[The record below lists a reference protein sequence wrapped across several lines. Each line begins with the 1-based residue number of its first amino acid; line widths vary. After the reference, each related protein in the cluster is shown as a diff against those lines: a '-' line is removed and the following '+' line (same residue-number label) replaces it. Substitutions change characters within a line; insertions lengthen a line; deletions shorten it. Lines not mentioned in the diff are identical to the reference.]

1 MKATQD
7 IEAGKH
13 AFKYSLST
21 ITLKRK
27 WNGFNLK
34 ENEHNNLCAMV
45 KAVLTQLRMY
55 RVEEEGRSK
64 PITYFST
71 SGNQDK
77 MIN

>member
-45 KAVLTQLRMY
+45 KAVLT
-55 RVEEEGRSK
+55 
-64 PITYFST
+64 
-71 SGNQDK
+71 
-77 MIN
+77 